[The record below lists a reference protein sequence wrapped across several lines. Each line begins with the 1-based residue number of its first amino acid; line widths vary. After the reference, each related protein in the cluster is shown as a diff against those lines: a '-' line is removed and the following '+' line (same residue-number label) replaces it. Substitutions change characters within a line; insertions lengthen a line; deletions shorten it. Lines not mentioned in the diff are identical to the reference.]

1 MIWLRVEGH
10 VRRVVE
16 LQEIVV
22 RELGGLGLRLDRRPF
37 SPHVTI
43 ARVSRRAG
51 NEERRRVAQ
60 VAAELDGYDTGS
72 FPGERNRSDGQR
84 PPADRAVYTP
94 IAEITL

>member
-1 MIWLRVEGH
+1 M
-10 VRRVVE
+10 RRVVE

-72 FPGERNRSDGQR
+72 FQVSEIAVMASDLQPTG
-84 PPADRAVYTP
+84 AVYTP
-94 IAEITL
+94 IAEIPL